1 MSSRLMAYRS
11 IDEHEVINGLFAS
24 TAVNTDNLTSGDGDD
39 GVFVKVSSGDLNQDP
54 VEYVSN
60 SHLGK
65 TDYPDLGYNLIPTVP
80 NKVAAA
86 DNANKCIG
94 LTLAQT
100 ALADENGEKFYYNP
114 RKADANYVVPSGHAV
129 PILVRGRVTLTEAA
143 FEGGVIPAPGS
154 DLIVSTTAGQVTGVP
169 FSETG
174 QSYQTVGTV
183 LATGSR
189 VAGKTADRYAGA
201 AGATGNYAL
210 VEINCV

>member
-39 GVFVKVSSGDLNQDP
+39 GVFVKVSSGNLNNDP

-86 DNANKCIG
+86 DSSSRAIG

-129 PILVRGRVTLTEAA
+129 PILVRGRVTLTDAA
-143 FEGGVIPAPGS
+143 FEGGTIPAPGT
-154 DLIVSTTAGQVTGVP
+154 DLVISAGTNGKVSGAAFDPDSAVQV
-169 FSETG
+169 
-174 QSYQTVGTV
+174 VGTV

-201 AGATGNYAL
+201 AGATGDYAL
-210 VEINCV
+210 CEINCV

>member
-1 MSSRLMAYRS
+1 MAYRS

-24 TAVNTDNLTSGDGDD
+24 EAVNTDNLTSGDGDD

-86 DNANKCIG
+86 DSASRAIG
-94 LTLAQT
+94 VTLAQT

-129 PILVRGRVTLTEAA
+129 PILVRGRVTLTDTA
-143 FEGGVIPAPGS
+143 FDGDIPAPGT
-154 DLIVSTTAGQVTGVP
+154 DLEISAGTAGKVTGVAYP
-169 FSETG
+169 ATG
-174 QSYQTVGTV
+174 QVVGTV

-201 AGATGNYAL
+201 AGATGNYAV

>member
-1 MSSRLMAYRS
+1 M
-11 IDEHEVINGLFAS
+11 
-24 TAVNTDNLTSGDGDD
+24 NTDNLTSGDGDD

-86 DNANKCIG
+86 DSASRAIG

-129 PILVRGRVTLTEAA
+129 PILVRGRVTLTDAA
-143 FEGGVIPAPGS
+143 FEGGTIPAPGT
-154 DLIVSTTAGQVTGVP
+154 DLVISAGTDGKVSGIA
-169 FSETG
+169 FSG
-174 QSYQTVGTV
+174 GSQSTQIVGTV

-201 AGATGNYAL
+201 AGATGDYAL
-210 VEINCV
+210 VEVNCV